1 MEARDARLAAPQG
14 AVAPGALR
22 RLIVAAIAV
31 ATLVSLAA
39 SGGPSIAS
47 AASPP
52 EAAGAKRAAPI
63 HKTKLTRA
71 IRKDVHKANIP
82 GVIVGVWRPGRAP
95 YTRAFGVRN
104 TNTGLRMKTNLNT
117 RIGSVTKS
125 FVVTGVLQ
133 LVDRGLVGLDD
144 PISEYVPGVPS
155 GDVITI
161 RQLAA
166 MRSGLYSYT
175 NPPFIPNGV
184 ASQPHRQWKVPELL
198 DMSFSH
204 PLVFE
209 PGTEFDYSN
218 TNTVLLGRV
227 IERVTGERLAAY
239 LDENIIDP
247 LGLEHT
253 LLPHG
258 ARFPSPHAHGY
269 TDWAAGKYSDA
280 TNWNPSWGWAAGGM
294 ISRLGDLHKWARV
307 VATGK
312 LLKPATQRARTDFL
326 PAPGEG
332 GATYGLGL
340 MNYNGWI
347 SHDGNIAGYISF
359 PFYLPASRTTMVVL
373 FNSNYFVL
381 DRVALMRTITKIITP
396 GHVWPDPS
404 KYP

>member
-1 MEARDARLAAPQG
+1 MDARYAGLAALDG
-14 AVAPGALR
+14 AGQGALR
-22 RLIVAAIAV
+22 RLIVAAIAGIML
-31 ATLVSLAA
+31 ALLAA
-39 SGGPSIAS
+39 SGAPSIAS
-47 AASPP
+47 AAGPP
-52 EAAGAKRAAPI
+52 KAAGANRYAPI
-63 HKTKLTRA
+63 HRAKLTRSIRRD
-71 IRKDVHKANIP
+71 IRKADIP

-95 YTRAFGVRN
+95 YTHAFGVRN
-104 TNTGLRMKTNLNT
+104 TNTRRGMKTNLST

-144 PISEYVPGVPS
+144 PISKYVPGVPS

-175 NPPFIPNGV
+175 NEIVPNGV
-184 ASQPHRQWKVPELL
+184 ASHPHRQWKVPELL

-227 IERVTGERLAAY
+227 IERVTGEPLAAY

-253 LLPHG
+253 FLPHG

-269 TDWAAGKYSDA
+269 TDWATGKYSDA

-294 ISRLGDLHKWARV
+294 ISRLDDLHKWARV

-312 LLKPATQRARTDFL
+312 LLKPATQRARTHFL
-326 PAPGEG
+326 PSPGEG

-340 MNYNGWI
+340 MNYNGWV

-359 PFYLPASRTTMVVL
+359 PFYLAPSRTTMVVL

-381 DRVALMRTITKIITP
+381 DRVGLMRTITKIITP